1 MKLYEAEQWLKEQ
14 LRDVYDERE
23 AGNIATWVLEKI
35 TGTGRLDRLVKRDQP
50 LVVHHL
56 HELTRVVQ
64 RLQQFEPVQ
73 YVLGEAPFAG
83 LKFFVDKNVLVP
95 RPETEELVAWIV
107 SNVKEEGKKVF
118 EKATAGADK
127 TDELKILDVGTG
139 CGCIALALKNAMP
152 LAEVWGCDSSDGAL
166 NVARRN
172 GAELDARVD
181 FIALN
186 FLDAA
191 QRRQLPTVDII
202 VSNPPYVPFK
212 DKNTMQANVLEY
224 EPHSALFVP
233 DDDPLVFYEA
243 IAEFGKTRL
252 HPGGKLYVEIHE
264 DLGSSVVML
273 FKKHGYSEV
282 VLKKDLQGKDRMVR
296 AERE

>member
-1 MKLYEAEQWLKEQ
+1 MKLNEAEHWLKEQ
-14 LRDVYDERE
+14 LKGVYDERE
-23 AGNIATWVLEKI
+23 AGNIAAWVLEKI
-35 TGTGRLDRLVKRDQP
+35 TGTRRLDRLVNKEQP
-50 LVVHHL
+50 LVVQHL

-73 YVLGEAPFAG
+73 YVLAEAPFAG
-83 LKFFVDKNVLVP
+83 LKLFVDKNVLVP
-95 RPETEELVAWIV
+95 RPETEELVAWIIED
-107 SNVKEEGKKVF
+107 VKNEGIKVF
-118 EKATAGADK
+118 QKAATDADK
-127 TDELKILDVGTG
+127 TDELKILDIGTG
-139 CGCIALALKNAMP
+139 SGCIALALKAAMP

-172 GAELDARVD
+172 GAHLDIRVD
-181 FIALN
+181 FVALN
-186 FLDAA
+186 FLDPA

-224 EPHSALFVP
+224 EPHAALFVP
-233 DDDPLVFYEA
+233 DDDPLVFYDA

-252 HPGGKLYVEIHE
+252 HEGGKIYVEIHE
-264 DLGSSVVML
+264 DLGASVVML
-273 FKKHGYSEV
+273 FKNHGYRPV

-296 AERE
+296 AEKE